1 MKTEM
6 GSEGDYQ
13 IMSERLPEVSELI
26 VPQSWNLLELQQ
38 GSEKHVDLL
47 GQTETNLELVLT
59 A

>member
-38 GSEKHVDLL
+38 GSKKHVDLL
-47 GQTETNLELVLT
+47 GQTLVLQYRG
-59 A
+59 